1 MSTFRRNL
9 ARARSHI
16 IFILA
21 LLAGLALVLYLEGLL
36 RNPFVRPPPPSPL
49 SLIEPVPMPLSVPG
63 SASTEQLEQARVA
76 WTYFRNNINPVTG
89 LANSANKY
97 PSTTMWETGSFLI
110 AVISAHRLGIIDD
123 AEVSARLTAALDSIA
138 KLPLFENSLP
148 NKAYDVRNLQMVNY
162 LNEPTAVGLGWS
174 ALDMARLLSALEA
187 VERNYPD
194 QAARVDTVVSR
205 WELSRLVSEGQ
216 LNGSNVV
223 DGLTVEHQEG
233 RVGYEQYAAKI
244 LMMYGLDALHAL
256 RVEDNLT
263 IRDVNGVNV
272 PADTRLNTNQVP
284 AFITS
289 EPFLFDGLEFGFDQ
303 TSQRLASAVYRA
315 QEMRYRTTGILTAV
329 TEGHITVAPY
339 FAYSTVWG
347 GGASWSVLTL
357 SGDRL
362 DSRRTLSTKAA
373 FGWDALFDTEY
384 TDELVRGVAKLADAE
399 LGWAEGIYESSGE
412 VNGART
418 ANTNAVVLAAL
429 AFRSHGPLLQVGRP

>member
-16 IFILA
+16 VFIAA

-36 RNPFVRPPPPSPL
+36 RNPFVRPPPESPL
-49 SLIEPVPMPLSVPG
+49 SLIEDVPMPLSVPG
-63 SASTEQLEQARVA
+63 AATEEQLEQARIA
-76 WTYFRNNINPVTG
+76 WKYFQNNINPDTG
-89 LANSANKY
+89 LANSANNY

-110 AVISAHRLGIIDD
+110 GMISAHRLGIIDD
-123 AEVSARLTAALDSIA
+123 AEVEARLSRALDSLA
-138 KLPLFENSLP
+138 RLPLFEDSLP
-148 NKAYDVRNLQMVNY
+148 NKAYDVRSLEMVNY

-174 ALDMARLLSALEA
+174 ALDMARLLSSLEA

-194 QAARVDTVVSR
+194 QAARVDAVISR
-205 WELSRLVSEGQ
+205 WELSRLVRGGQ

-223 DGLTVEHQEG
+223 EGLTVENQEG
-233 RVGYEQYAAKI
+233 RVGYEQYGAKI
-244 LMMYGLDALHAL
+244 LMMYGLDALRAL
-256 RVEDNLT
+256 HVEDNLT
-263 IRDVNGVNV
+263 VRDVDGVMV
-272 PADTRLNTNQVP
+272 PADTRLNRNQVP

-303 TSQRLASAVYRA
+303 TSHRLASAVYRA

-329 TEGHITVAPY
+329 TEGHINVSPY

-347 GGASWSVLTL
+347 GGASWAVLTL
-357 SGDRL
+357 AGDRL

-384 TDELVRGVAKLADAE
+384 TDELVDGVAALADPE
-399 LGWAEGIYESSGE
+399 LGWAEGIYEGSGE
-412 VNGART
+412 VNGSRT
-418 ANTNAVVLAAL
+418 VNTNAVVLAAL
-429 AFRSHGPLLQVGRP
+429 AFRSHGPLLGVGR

>member
-16 IFILA
+16 VFIVA

-36 RNPFVRPPPPSPL
+36 RNPFVRPPPESPL
-49 SLIEPVPMPLSVPG
+49 SLIESVPMPLSVPG
-63 SASTEQLEQARVA
+63 PATKPQLEQARIA
-76 WTYFRNNINPVTG
+76 WKYFQNNINPDTG
-89 LANSANKY
+89 LANSANNY

-110 AVISAHRLGIIDD
+110 ALISAHRLALIDD
-123 AEVSARLTAALDSIA
+123 AEVEARLSQALDSLA
-138 KLPLFENSLP
+138 KLPLFEGSLP
-148 NKAYDVRNLQMVNY
+148 NKAYDVRSLAMVNY

-174 ALDMARLLSALEA
+174 ALDMARLLSSLEA

-194 QAARVDTVVSR
+194 QAARVDNVVSR
-205 WELSRLVSEGQ
+205 WELSRLVSEGR
-216 LNGSNVV
+216 LNGASVV
-223 DGLTVEHQEG
+223 EGLTVENQEG
-233 RVGYEQYAAKI
+233 RVGYEQYAGKV

-256 RVEDNLT
+256 RTEDNLT
-263 IRDVNGVNV
+263 VRDVEGVNV
-272 PADTRLNTNQVP
+272 PADTRLNRNQVP

-303 TSQRLASAVYRA
+303 TSHRLASAVYRA
-315 QEMRYRTTGILTAV
+315 QEMRYRSTGILTAV

-347 GGASWSVLTL
+347 GGAPWAVLTL
-357 SGDRL
+357 AGDRL

-384 TDELVRGVAKLADAE
+384 TDELVEGVAELADPE
-399 LGWAEGIYESSGE
+399 LGWAEGIYEASGE
-412 VNGART
+412 MNTSRT

-429 AFRSHGPLLQVGRP
+429 AFRSHGPLLGVGR